1 MARDR
6 RHSPEQIA
14 QLLRQIEFRLASGN
28 STLDACNEAG
38 ITEQTYYRW
47 RGESGQL
54 SADQIKRMKDLEQEN
69 RRLQRLVAGLTL
81 DLILDRQTP

>member
-1 MARDR
+1 MASGR

-14 QLLRQIEFRLASGN
+14 ELLCQIEFRLANGN
-28 STLDACNEAG
+28 SALDACNEAG

-47 RGESGQL
+47 RGEFGQL
-54 SADQIKRMKDLEQEN
+54 SADQIKRMKNLEQEN
-69 RRLQRLVAGLTL
+69 RRPQRLVAGLTL